1 MKGFGPATDL
11 LALGNQLVELIHSHE
26 LQAAAER
33 VREAERLHI
42 RANVDAR
49 RLQIDEINRALS
61 SAKAVCER
69 LRAAVEGLP
78 PNERPFAKAQ
88 IKDVIEQ
95 HFTTE
100 MNELR
105 KRKKELSKPR

>member
-1 MKGFGPATDL
+1 MKDFGHVTDL

-42 RANVDAR
+42 RANVEAR
-49 RLQIDEINRALS
+49 GLQIGEITRALS
-61 SAKAVCER
+61 SAKAVCAR
-69 LRAAVEGLP
+69 LRAAVESLP
-78 PNERPFAKAQ
+78 PHERLFAKAQ
-88 IKDVIEQ
+88 IEEVIER